1 MYILIVTGLSGTGKS
16 NALSALADM
25 GFVCA
30 DNMPCQLVGE
40 YLDLCANSKNK
51 IDRVAL
57 VIDSREAVFGYNPL
71 STFEELNNIEYPY
84 EIMFLECADEALIR
98 RYNETRRRHPMD
110 EDVSRGISVERNILS
125 PLKEKADYIV
135 DTTDMTPVELKRKVE
150 ELLMRGDD
158 IPFRLIISS
167 FGFKRGIPAN
177 ADFVFD
183 VRFTP
188 NPFYV
193 DSLRK
198 LSGRDKAVSDYVL
211 SDENSVKMIDA
222 VEKMLALTIPAFI
235 QQGKRRLMVAF
246 GCTGGR
252 HRSVAIA
259 EALHKRIK
267 EKYPAILEHRDLAAE
282 AGSINERFSET

>member
-1 MYILIVTGLSGTGKS
+1 MYILIITGLSGTGKS
-16 NALSALADM
+16 NALSALEDD

-30 DNMPCQLVGE
+30 DNIPCQLVQK
-40 YLDLCANSKNK
+40 YLDLCANSENK
-51 IDRVAL
+51 IKRVAL
-57 VIDSREAVFGYNPL
+57 VIDSRESVFGYNPVNI
-71 STFEELNNIEYPY
+71 FEELDNIEYPY
-84 EIMFLECADEALIR
+84 EIMFLECSDEMLIR
-98 RYNETRRRHPMD
+98 RYSETRRRHPIND
-110 EDVSRGISVERNILS
+110 NVSLGITMERNILS

-150 ELLMRGDD
+150 RLLMREED

-193 DSLRK
+193 DELK
-198 LSGRDKAVSDYVL
+198 WLSGKDKAVSDYVL
-211 SDENSVKMIDA
+211 ADENSIKLIDT
-222 VEKMLALTIPAFI
+222 VENLIVMTIPAFI
-235 QQGKRRLMVAF
+235 KQGKRRLMIAF

-259 EALHKRIK
+259 EALYKRIRK
-267 EKYPAILEHRDLAAE
+267 KYPAILEHRDLASE
-282 AGSINERFSET
+282 AGSINERFKKS